1 MKDVVIALLIM
12 LPFMFLIAWLWGYC
26 LGYRDA
32 KVEDRRDKVN
42 CGSIGLGREISLG
55 KLSVKKKGGVR

>member
-1 MKDVVIALLIM
+1 MKDAFIATVIM

-32 KVEDRRDKVN
+32 KVEDRKDK
-42 CGSIGLGREISLG
+42 SY
-55 KLSVKKKGGVR
+55 GGAK